1 LVRGASPHYYAIS
14 ALHRYVTAH
23 HSDTFSLRR
32 LTTKPTHNYHPTAVY
47 LRQESHGVWR
57 ECGAEGTNG
66 SIRCFRTGD
75 YGRFVGAGFGSGSR
89 PSLHLLGRKDQ
100 QVKLRGVRVEL
111 LEVEAGELN
120 RIRDLRSSS
129 SYHPSHHLSVLK
141 LLYIHTITSSCSLQR
156 FDPQVRLSSMR
167 RWPLWARRR
176 LLLRRSPT
184 R

>member
-1 LVRGASPHYYAIS
+1 MHRLITTLSL
-14 ALHRYVTAH
+14 LHCYVTTNH
-23 HSDTFSLRR
+23 PNTSTLRR
-32 LTTKPTHNYHPTAVY
+32 LTSKPTHNYHSTAVY

-57 ECGAEGTNG
+57 ECGAEGTNR

-75 YGRFVGAGFGSGSR
+75 YGRFVGAGFGSGWR

-120 RIRDLRSSS
+120 RIGDKRPSS
-129 SYHPSHHLSVLK
+129 SYHPGHHLSVLN
-141 LLYIHTITSSCSLQR
+141 LLYIHTIAFFCSLQR

-176 LLLRRSPT
+176 LLLRQSPT